1 MRRALAATRSAFRCP
16 ALLKQRNGVR
26 VGQDFRAGKIFS
38 VIAVL
43 GKRSRWQTSARVG
56 KLFVKSN
63 MAPFAPE
70 EVGLMSRGSMAKEAG
85 SAVRPFLIDRACQLE
100 TGLTHSQQTTRLFLI
115 VAESRF
121 LQSRPVSRLIKPADS
136 NESRITNYGGI
147 TGE

>member
-1 MRRALAATRSAFRCP
+1 MRRALAAPRSAFRRA

-38 VIAVL
+38 VIEVL
-43 GKRSRWQTSARVG
+43 GKRSSRRRSARVPE
-56 KLFVKSN
+56 LFVRSN

-85 SAVRPFLIDRACQLE
+85 SAVRPVLIDRACRLE
-100 TGLTHSQQTTRLFLI
+100 TGLTHSQQTTNLFLI

-121 LQSRPVSRLIKPADS
+121 LQSRPVSRLITPAILK
-136 NESRITNYGGI
+136 ESRITNYGAI